1 MVKNNAIPVLLSSI
15 YRRHFDDNGIIK
27 ENCHLDYPK
36 AMEELATKENVIYI
50 DMCELTKKMLIKL
63 GDEPSKKLFMNFS
76 TNKYKN
82 YPEGK
87 QDNTHLRIKGAK
99 KICEIL
105 VEQISKNPT
114 LNIILKK

>member
-1 MVKNNAIPVLLSSI
+1 MKNRIRLLAAIIILFVVFTICYFVIPFPHKSTAVFVLMYI
-15 YRRHFDDNGIIK
+15 FTAIAIIAQ
-27 ENCHLDYPK
+27 LYPLYVTFFQSK
-36 AMEELATKENVIYI
+36 RLNNVVYSA
-50 DMCELTKKMLIKL
+50 D
-63 GDEPSKKLFMNFS
+63 
-76 TNKYKN
+76 KYKN

-114 LNIILKK
+114 LNIILKR

>member
-1 MVKNNAIPVLLSSI
+1 
-15 YRRHFDDNGIIK
+15 
-27 ENCHLDYPK
+27 
-36 AMEELATKENVIYI
+36 MEELAIKENVIYI
-50 DMCELTKKMLIKL
+50 DMCELTKNMLINL

-76 TNKYKN
+76 ANKYKN